1 MINIESL
8 VYTVPA
14 ALIAITLHEYAHG
27 YVSYKLGDPTPKQM
41 GRLSL
46 NPFAHLDPIGTL
58 CLIFFHFGWAKPV
71 CVNPYYYKDQKKG
84 MVLVGLAGPLMNFIL
99 AFISALFM
107 AIIIK
112 KTGGYVGSFTYYL
125 FNFLNVCYVLNIGL
139 GVFNLIPFPPLDGAK
154 IVGGLLPEHIY
165 FNFMKYEMYGQLIIF
180 GLLAFGALDKPLA
193 ILRSGVDW
201 IIWGITN
208 LII

>member
-8 VYTVPA
+8 VYTIPA

-112 KTGGYVGSFTYYL
+112 KTGGYVGNFSYYL

-165 FNFMKYEMYGQLIIF
+165 FNFMKYERYGQLIVF

>member
-8 VYTVPA
+8 VYTIPA

-46 NPFAHLDPIGTL
+46 NPLAHLDPIGTL
-58 CLIFFHFGWAKPV
+58 CLVFFHFGWAKPV
-71 CVNPYYYKDQKKG
+71 CVNPYYYKNPKKG
-84 MVLVGLAGPLMNFIL
+84 MILVGLAGPLMNFIL
-99 AFISALFM
+99 AFVSALFM
-107 AIIIK
+107 AIIMK

-154 IVGGLLPEHIY
+154 IVGGLLPDHIY
-165 FNFMKYEMYGQLIIF
+165 FNFMKYERYGQLIIF

-193 ILRSGVDW
+193 ILRRGVDW

>member
-8 VYTVPA
+8 VYTIPA

-165 FNFMKYEMYGQLIIF
+165 FNFMKYERYGQLIIF

>member
-8 VYTVPA
+8 VYTIPA

-46 NPFAHLDPIGTL
+46 NPLAHLDPIGTL
-58 CLIFFHFGWAKPV
+58 CLVFFHFGWAKPV
-71 CVNPYYYKDQKKG
+71 CVNPYYYKNQKKG
-84 MVLVGLAGPLMNFIL
+84 MILVGLAGPLMNFIL
-99 AFISALFM
+99 AFVSALFM
-107 AIIIK
+107 AIIMK

-154 IVGGLLPEHIY
+154 IVGGLLPDHIY
-165 FNFMKYEMYGQLIIF
+165 FNFMKYERYGQLIIF

-193 ILRSGVDW
+193 ILRRGVDW
-201 IIWGITN
+201 IIWGITK

>member
-165 FNFMKYEMYGQLIIF
+165 FNFMKYERYGQLIIF

>member
-8 VYTVPA
+8 VYTIPA

-112 KTGGYVGSFTYYL
+112 KTGGYVGSFAYYL
-125 FNFLNVCYVLNIGL
+125 FDFLNVCYVLNIGL

-165 FNFMKYEMYGQLIIF
+165 FNFMKYERYGQLIIF

>member
-8 VYTVPA
+8 VYTIPA

-71 CVNPYYYKDQKKG
+71 CVNPYYYKNQKRG

-99 AFISALFM
+99 AFVSALFM
-107 AIIIK
+107 AIIMK

-165 FNFMKYEMYGQLIIF
+165 FNFMKYERYGQLIIF

>member
-8 VYTVPA
+8 VYTIPA

-46 NPFAHLDPIGTL
+46 NPLAHLDPIGTL
-58 CLIFFHFGWAKPV
+58 CLVFFHFGWAKPV
-71 CVNPYYYKDQKKG
+71 CVNPYYYKNQKKG
-84 MVLVGLAGPLMNFIL
+84 MILVGLAGPLMNFIL
-99 AFISALFM
+99 AFVSALFM
-107 AIIIK
+107 AIIMK

-154 IVGGLLPEHIY
+154 IVGGLLPDHIY
-165 FNFMKYEMYGQLIIF
+165 FNFMKYERYGQLIIF

-193 ILRSGVDW
+193 ILRRGVDW